1 MTFMYEKG
9 RRKKREKK
17 PLHVFEGY
25 EWAGVV
31 RAVCG
36 ANFRLNSVVM
46 KEYRPPYSLC
56 RWCPTCKETYLAER
70 VALMLGEGDGKRAD
84 GKMG

>member
-17 PLHVFEGY
+17 LLHVFAGY
-25 EWAGVV
+25 EFWGVV

-36 ANFRLNSVVM
+36 ATSRLDGVIL

-70 VALMLGEGDGKRAD
+70 VALMLGEDDGKRTN
-84 GKMG
+84 GKLG